1 MKKLHKNMAAI
12 ALLVTQRML
21 LVQAERMPKSNHEL
35 WLHAAMTPIRM
46 MHYALNPK
54 VINVAERIGKARIER
69 FVRNHQGRRL
79 PA

>member
-1 MKKLHKNMAAI
+1 
-12 ALLVTQRML
+12 
-21 LVQAERMPKSNHEL
+21 
-35 WLHAAMTPIRM
+35 MTPIRM

-69 FVRNHQGRRL
+69 FVRNRQGRRL